1 MCYNEKNTIYEVIF
15 VENQQMENQEEQ
27 ELEQAMAEETPK
39 YVPRPMWQVWG
50 ARIALVLFLLVIL
63 FYYLKIARGGL

>member
-1 MCYNEKNTIYEVIF
+1 
-15 VENQQMENQEEQ
+15 MENQEEQ